1 MVDDGSRSDYSSIHD
16 LFFTPLKAE
25 EESSFKKSY
34 CQLVKKLIQSMPFFR
49 FNLLENYC
57 KACKMRIFR
66 SCNLSRITESSKL
79 SNALSTRAC
88 SYYKGGFI
96 YTFTF
101 KFSSSIVFCL
111 SELGSGSLSLIHTN
125 MGAHSVIFW
134 SQLCYIPHSD
144 IQLKPLQNKK
154 GPKRILGAPFSVS
167 FSQLPAVKKGTENGA
182 PRIWSFLFWNGFS
195 RWKGKLKGVNETHLG
210 PDSIVDTRYYR
221 IDIIWQNG

>member
-1 MVDDGSRSDYSSIHD
+1 MGQGLITLLFMIYFLLHWKLKRS
-16 LFFTPLKAE
+16 LAL
-25 EESSFKKSY
+25 KSY
-34 CQLVKKLIQSMPFFR
+34 CQLVKKLIQLMPFFR
-49 FNLLENYC
+49 FNLFENYC

-101 KFSSSIVFCL
+101 KFPSSIVFCL

-144 IQLKPLQNKK
+144 IQ
-154 GPKRILGAPFSVS
+154 
-167 FSQLPAVKKGTENGA
+167 
-182 PRIWSFLFWNGFS
+182 
-195 RWKGKLKGVNETHLG
+195 GVPH
-210 PDSIVDTRYYR
+210 
-221 IDIIWQNG
+221 